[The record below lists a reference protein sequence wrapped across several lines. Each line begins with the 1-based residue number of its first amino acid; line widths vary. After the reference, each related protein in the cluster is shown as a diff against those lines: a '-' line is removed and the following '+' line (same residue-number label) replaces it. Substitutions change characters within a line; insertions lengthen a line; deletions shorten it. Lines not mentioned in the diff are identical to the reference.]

1 MAQPTTRV
9 YELHIDTS
17 ATTDIVIN
25 PGCFPLNASPG
36 DLIAVRPHLEPGS
49 KGKAK
54 DSPLLYKIES
64 PSSATATDEDTEGGG
79 GGIGTSS
86 GVHRR
91 RTASAVTVSPTLAA
105 AFGWVQNRMRVQ
117 LTLVSLLLLFHF
129 HSRYSQN
136 LQFSL
141 KDLVSTSS
149 GSVRISRRTLL
160 QQPLPLETRLV
171 HALTRSNR
179 QSPSLESTYSTPWI
193 RCKTPSRRYVV
204 FDSTTTKK
212 TRIHRSRTSAVDFA
226 QPRFEL
232 YHRFD
237 EINLSFRIFSQLHLC
252 RSVAR
257 NVAIRRRRR

>member
-1 MAQPTTRV
+1 M
-9 YELHIDTS
+9 
-17 ATTDIVIN
+17 IN

-204 FDSTTTKK
+204 FDSTTTKE